1 MPTCTFFGHRDCP
14 DSLRPSL
21 QQAIV
26 RLIVE
31 EGVDTF
37 YVGHQGKF
45 DRLALAA
52 LQQAA
57 AQYPHIRYTVVLAYL
72 PTSRDVPWQP
82 DTTMLPAGI
91 ETVPKRFAISYRNH
105 WLVEHADVVI
115 AYALYR
121 GGAMQFVELAQKKG
135 KKILWLNE
143 AGERG

>member
-21 QQAIV
+21 QQAIA

-52 LQQAA
+52 LQQAV

-72 PTSRDVPWQP
+72 PTCKDVPWQP
-82 DTTMLPAGI
+82 DTTMLPDGI
-91 ETVPKRFAISYRNH
+91 EDVPKRFAISYRNR

-143 AGERG
+143 AGERC

>member
-31 EGVDTF
+31 EGMDTF

-52 LQQAA
+52 LQQAV

-72 PTSRDVPWQP
+72 PTCKDVPWQP
-82 DTTMLPAGI
+82 DTTMLPDGI
-91 ETVPKRFAISYRNH
+91 EDVPKRFAISYRNR
-105 WLVEHADVVI
+105 WLVEHADMVI

-143 AGERG
+143 AGERC

>member
-1 MPTCTFFGHRDCP
+1 MPTCTFFGHRDSP

-45 DRLALAA
+45 DRYALAA

-57 AQYPHIRYTVVLAYL
+57 IEYPHIRYTVVLAYL
-72 PTSRDVPWQP
+72 PTRKNPEVSFHQAVTMVP
-82 DTTMLPAGI
+82 DGI
-91 ETVPKRFAISYRNH
+91 ETAPKRFAISRRNR
-105 WLVEHADVVI
+105 WLVEHADYVI

-135 KKILWLNE
+135 KKVVFVE
-143 AGERG
+143 

>member
-52 LQQAA
+52 LQQA
-57 AQYPHIRYTVVLAYL
+57 YL

-82 DTTMLPAGI
+82 ADTMVPDGI
-91 ETVPKRFAISYRNH
+91 EDVPKRFAISYRNR
-105 WLVEHADVVI
+105 WLVEHADMVI
-115 AYALYR
+115 AYVLYR
-121 GGAMQFVELAQKKG
+121 GGAMQFVELAQRKG
-135 KKILWLNE
+135 KRIIYLNE
-143 AGERG
+143 AG

>member
-1 MPTCTFFGHRDCP
+1 MPTCTFFGHRDSP

-72 PTSRDVPWQP
+72 PTRRDESWQP
-82 DTTMLPAGI
+82 SDSMVPDGI
-91 ETVPKRFAISYRNH
+91 ENVPRRFAISYRNH
-105 WLVEHADVVI
+105 WLVEHADYVI
-115 AYALYR
+115 AYVLYR
-121 GGAMQFVELAQKKG
+121 GGAMQFVELAQRKG
-135 KKILWLNE
+135 KQIIYLNE
-143 AGERG
+143 AK

>member
-52 LQQAA
+52 LQQVAT
-57 AQYPHIRYTVVLAYL
+57 QYPHIRYTVVLAYL
-72 PTSRDVPWQP
+72 PTRRDASWQSTDTLVP
-82 DTTMLPAGI
+82 DGI
-91 ETVPKRFAISYRNH
+91 ENVPKRFAISYRNR
-105 WLVEHADVVI
+105 WLVEHANVVI

-135 KKILWLNE
+135 KRIVWLNG
-143 AGERG
+143 AG